1 MAIMPL
7 LKTKGLLA
15 TAIAWAAF
23 CMPISMMRVRCSFWF
38 RRMDLDSKTPPPHC
52 KQNEHRDA
60 QSQFTELGH
69 DSGVMLYEENR
80 SQQD

>member
-23 CMPISMMRVRCSFWF
+23 CMPISMMRVRCSFWISYKSYVN
-38 RRMDLDSKTPPPHC
+38 RRQPPIASKM
-52 KQNEHRDA
+52 
-60 QSQFTELGH
+60 STEMHNPNLPNW
-69 DSGVMLYEENR
+69 VMIAA
-80 SQQD
+80 

>member
-38 RRMDLDSKTPPPHC
+38 RRMDLDSKTPPPIAS
-52 KQNEHRDA
+52 KM
-60 QSQFTELGH
+60 STEMH
-69 DSGVMLYEENR
+69 NPNFPNWVMIVA
-80 SQQD
+80 